1 MEPIRIVIVDDH
13 PIVRQGLRAVIR
25 TLPEMEVVGEARD
38 GKEALAVV
46 EAARPH
52 LVLMDLVMPGMD
64 GVEGIAAIK
73 QRWPAVRVIALT
85 TFAEAELVLGAVQAG
100 ADGYLLK
107 DVDVQELA
115 RALRTVHAGQPYLH
129 PEATRHLL
137 RATTRPG
144 PAPERLTR
152 REQEVLVLVARGL
165 TNRAIAQALGIAEK
179 TASVHVSNVLA
190 KLSLA
195 SRTQAALYAAH
206 VGLVPL
212 DEVAMIDGAADAR

>member
-25 TLPEMEVVGEARD
+25 TLPGMAVVGEAHD
-38 GKEALAVV
+38 GKQSVAIVGTT
-46 EAARPH
+46 RPH
-52 LVLMDLVMPGMD
+52 LVLMDLVLPGLD
-64 GVEGIAAIK
+64 GVEAIAAIK
-73 QRWPAVRVIALT
+73 QQWPAVRVIALT

-115 RALRTVHAGQPYLH
+115 RALRMVHAGQPYLH

-137 RATTRPG
+137 RATTRPA

-165 TNRAIAQALGIAEK
+165 TNRAVAQALGIAEK

-206 VGLVPL
+206 AGLVPL
-212 DEVAMIDGAADAR
+212 DEIAVVDGAAEAR